1 MTIKISICMGSSC
14 FARGNSK
21 NLISLEE
28 YIKENNLDAKIELT
42 GLRCNENCSKGPN
55 IIINGTEYNNVDKG
69 SLIDIINQHISQD
82 K

>member
-21 NLISLEE
+21 NLVAIED
-28 YIKENNLDAKIELT
+28 YIKENNIDAKIELT
-42 GLRCNENCSKGPN
+42 GLRCTENCSKGPN
-55 IIINGTEYNNVDKG
+55 IIIDENEYNDVDKG
-69 SLIDIINQHISQD
+69 SLIDIVKKHIEED

>member
-21 NLISLEE
+21 NLITLEE
-28 YIKENNLDAKIELT
+28 YIKEHNLNAEIELT
-42 GLRCNENCSKGPN
+42 GLRCTENCSKGPN
-55 IIINGTEYNNVDKG
+55 IVIDNQEYNNVDKG
-69 SLIDIINQHISQD
+69 SLIDIIKKHIEES